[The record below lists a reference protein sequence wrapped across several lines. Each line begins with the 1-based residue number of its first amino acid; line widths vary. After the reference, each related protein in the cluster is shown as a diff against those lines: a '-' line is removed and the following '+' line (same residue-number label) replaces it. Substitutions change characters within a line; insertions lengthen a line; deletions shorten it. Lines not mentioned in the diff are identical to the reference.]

1 MFPQTVFIKK
11 QHKQHNKNLGEF
23 HSLGEAG
30 IGEKIAKGKTAAQ
43 YQCGYES
50 RGTWRALLSRLLLLP

>member
-1 MFPQTVFIKK
+1 MFTQTAFIRK

-30 IGEKIAKGKTAAQ
+30 AGGKTAKGKTAAH
-43 YQCGYES
+43 YQCGYEP
-50 RGTWRALLSRLLLLP
+50 RETRKALLIRLLLLS